1 MNRLLVCLVV
11 GALLCLV
18 GWTAHAELT
27 RSTPAPQTWEYEMF
41 DSSASF
47 ESHPKLNK
55 RCDQGWE
62 LVTVVCPR
70 GSETPCLFYMKRP
83 R

>member
-1 MNRLLVCLVV
+1 MNRLLVGLIV

-27 RSTPAPQTWEYEMF
+27 RSTPAPQVWDYEVF
-41 DSSASF
+41 DAQASF
-47 ESHPKLNK
+47 DIARLKQ
-55 RCDQGWE
+55 RGAQGWE
-62 LVTVVCPR
+62 LVLAVCPN
-70 GSETPCLFYMKRP
+70 GTSGQCFFYMKRP